1 MGKTCRTTATS
12 ARERDAMTAPTET
25 RRPRGRQFFA
35 NPGPTN
41 IPDSVLFAT
50 AHATVDFNDP
60 AFVAVYRDCVAGLK
74 RVLKTDQE
82 VFLYTGSG
90 HAAWEASLVNLLSPG
105 DVILLLESGHFSQS
119 WGRMAT
125 DFGLEV
131 RTVAADWRRG
141 VDLADLKAALA
152 EDKDHAIKAV
162 GVVHNETSTGLM
174 IPVQEVRAAL
184 DAAGHPALL
193 LADTISSLGSLDF
206 RMDEWGIDCAVGGSQ
221 KGLMLPTG
229 VSFTGVS
236 AKGLEAH
243 KKARLPKH
251 YFHWTAMMNRPLRS
265 FLGTV
270 PTSFFYG
277 MQESLRLIEQEEGL
291 ENVLARHTRLARAV
305 RASVQRWSGNDGPQ
319 LFCQTPSRY
328 SDSVTAVLMPE
339 GQDADALRRVAI
351 ERYNV
356 SLGGGLGPLGGKVF
370 RIGHLGDLN
379 EPMILGTLA
388 SVELAMKV
396 SGVPHAPGGVDAAM
410 ESLAAAA

>member
-1 MGKTCRTTATS
+1 MAT
-12 ARERDAMTAPTET
+12 TET
-25 RRPRGRQFFA
+25 RKPRGRQFFA

-41 IPDSVLFAT
+41 IPDSVLLAT

-60 AFVAVYRDCVAGLK
+60 SFIAVYRECVAGLK
-74 RVLKTDQE
+74 RVLKTQQD

-105 DVILLLESGHFSQS
+105 DVILVLESGHFSQS

-125 DFGLEV
+125 DLGIEV

-141 VDLADLKAALA
+141 VDMADVRAALA
-152 EDKDHAIKAV
+152 EDKGHAIKAV
-162 GVVHNETSTGLM
+162 GVVHNETSTGMM

-184 DAAGHPALL
+184 DATGHPALL

-236 AKGLEAH
+236 AKALEAH
-243 KKARLPKH
+243 KSSRLPKH
-251 YFHWTAMMNRPLRS
+251 YFHWTAMMNRPLKS

-277 MQESLRLIEQEEGL
+277 MQESLRLMEQEEGL
-291 ENVLARHTRLARAV
+291 ENVFTRHTRLATAV
-305 RASVQRWSGNDGPQ
+305 RAAVKHWSGNDGPR
-319 LFCQTPSRY
+319 LFCENPSRY
-328 SDSVTAVLMPE
+328 SDSVTAVQMPE
-339 GQDADALRRVAI
+339 GHNADALRKVAM
-351 ERYNV
+351 EKYNV

-396 SGVPHAPGGVDAAM
+396 SGVPHAPGGVDVAIA
-410 ESLAAAA
+410 SLAEAA